1 MEYTGERMVPE
12 VAAGSTF
19 WEHVHRYRFAARFV
33 GGKSV
38 LDVASGEGYGTFALR
53 EAGASSVVGVDRSAE
68 ACDHARA
75 KYGVDARPGDAQRI
89 PLPDNAVKVVVSFET
104 IEHVADP
111 VAFLDECRRV
121 LRPGGTLIIS
131 TPNATVYSALVAN
144 PFHCSELDEDE
155 FGRMLAVRFA
165 RLEWY
170 SQCPLTA
177 HWWSLRSLAST
188 SSVWRRIKGFGRLAR
203 LCCPHYHGRVTDEER
218 ADPLRATLGPAK
230 FLAALIDPYRVR
242 PRSRWSGERPLYL
255 VAVARK
261 A

>member
-19 WEHVHRYRFAARFV
+19 WEHLHRYRFAARFV
-33 GGKSV
+33 VGKSV
-38 LDVASGEGYGTFALR
+38 LDVASGEGYGTFALLK
-53 EAGASSVVGVDRSAE
+53 AGASSVVGVDRSAE
-68 ACDHARA
+68 ACEHARR
-75 KYGVDARPGDAQRI
+75 KYRVDARSGDAQEI
-89 PLPDNAVKVVVSFET
+89 PLPDDAVEVVVSFET

-144 PFHCSELDEDE
+144 PFHCSELAEDE
-155 FGRMLAVRFA
+155 FRRLLEARFA

-170 SQCPLTA
+170 SQCPMSA
-177 HWWSLRSLAST
+177 HWWSLRSLASG

-203 LCCPHYHGRVTDEER
+203 LCCPHYHGRVTDRDR
-218 ADPLRATLGPAK
+218 ADPLRATLGPEK
-230 FLAALIDPYRVR
+230 WLASLIDPYRVR
-242 PRSRWSGERPLYL
+242 PRSRGSGEQPLYL
-255 VAVARK
+255 VAVARRG
-261 A
+261 